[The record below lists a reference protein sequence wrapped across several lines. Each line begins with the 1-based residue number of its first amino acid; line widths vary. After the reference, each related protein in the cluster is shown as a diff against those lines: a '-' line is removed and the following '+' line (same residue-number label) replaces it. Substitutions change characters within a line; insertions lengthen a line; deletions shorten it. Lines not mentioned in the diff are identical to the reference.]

1 MLTPLFQMIKKL
13 TLSMPESTGRAK
25 VCLCG

>member
-1 MLTPLFQMIKKL
+1 MLMSLFQMIKKL
-13 TLSMPESTGRAK
+13 TLSMPESTGHAK